1 MDKRIAAHDKTI
13 EGQKLLISELQTKL
27 DDKSDRIQFK
37 RLMDLLDSR
46 TYSMNNLLRSK
57 RVLIDRNQRR
67 LEDVE
72 NTFIVSSANDNISNN
87 IINNNNNNNN
97 NNNTDAEVLLL
108 LLLLLRATAAAFV

>member
-87 IINNNNNNNN
+87 IIIK
-97 NNNTDAEVLLL
+97 TTTTTTTTLMQKLLLL

>member
-87 IINNNNNNNN
+87 IIIK
-97 NNNTDAEVLLL
+97 TTTTTTTTLMQKLLL